1 MFSVVAT
8 ETSAL
13 TFISIPGLA
22 YLGDLGFLQIA
33 AGYILG
39 RIVVARVL
47 LPRYYNGQLVTAY
60 TLLETRFGVATRRF
74 TSIVFMVT
82 RALADSVRV
91 FATAIPVALIVGPA
105 LGVGSERGQ
114 MVAAILV
121 LGALT
126 VLYTYRGG
134 MRAVVWTE
142 LLQAGVYLLGGA
154 AAIVL
159 IGRIA
164 PGGWHGILGDAAAA
178 GKLRVIDLSTG
189 FDRPQTLF
197 AGLLGGAFLAMASH
211 GADQLIVQRLL
222 SARSL
227 RDAQRAVI
235 GSGIAVFAQFTLF
248 LMIGIGLWAIMRGRS
263 FAAPDA
269 IFPTFIV
276 EQMPVGLLGLVV
288 AAIVAATMSTH
299 AGAINALAAATTHD
313 IYLPLTKRSAD
324 DPRALRTG
332 KLFALA
338 LGGGAHSRGP
348 ALPDAGDAGRGGR
361 PRDRELHLWRAARW
375 LLSGYL
381 VVAREAARRDHRH
394 EHGDRGDGGDRLRG
408 AARPVPPRARAGGAH
423 RVAMVCLD
431 RDLDHDA
438 HGHPQFIHARCASGE
453 VMSIVV
459 GVDGGG
465 TGSRCQVSDDS
476 GTLLG
481 EAHGGAGAMR
491 PGEADRA
498 ADAIVDVVR
507 DGLIAADRGDE
518 MPKVLCV
525 GAAGVGRDAER
536 LELWEALSA
545 REIAED
551 VVIIT
556 DAEAGFDDA
565 FGEGAGILLIAGTG
579 SIAHGRGPTG
589 IVARCGGWG
598 PVCGDEGSGAWIG
611 RRTLS
616 AVTASSDGREPP
628 TALPRR
634 DPHGVRGERS
644 RPVDRLGGVR
654 DAGGVRGARPRG
666 RARGRQRRRARGSA
680 RDTRL

>member
-1 MFSVVAT
+1 MNAASRFGAIDAAVVALYLLGVTLLGLRLGRRQKDAADYFVADREIPWWAVMFSVVAT

-47 LPRYYNGQLVTAY
+47 LPRYYNGKLVTAY

-105 LGVGSERGQ
+105 LGLGSERAQ

-164 PGGWHGILGDAAAA
+164 PHGWTGILGDASAA
-178 GKLRVIDLSTG
+178 GKLRVIDLYTG

-235 GSGIAVFAQFTLF
+235 GSGIVVFAQFTLF
-248 LMIGIGLWAIMRGRS
+248 LMIGVGLWSIMQGRS

-269 IFPTFIV
+269 VFPTFIV
-276 EQMPVGLLGLVV
+276 ERMPVGLLGLVV

-299 AGAINALAAATTHD
+299 AGAINSLAAATTHD
-313 IYLPLTKRSAD
+313 IYLPLTKRSID

-338 LGGGAHSRGP
+338 WGVALTLGALLFRTQGTPAVVVALGIASFTYGGLLGGFFLGILWARAEQRDAIIGMSTGIAVMAVIVFAGRLVPFLP
-348 ALPDAGDAGRGGR
+348 ALAP
-361 PRDRELHLWRAARW
+361 AAKIAW
-375 LLSGYL
+375 PWYVLIGT
-381 VVAREAARRDHRH
+381 
-394 EHGDRGDGGDRLRG
+394 
-408 AARPVPPRARAGGAH
+408 
-423 RVAMVCLD
+423 
-431 RDLDHDA
+431 
-438 HGHPQFIHARCASGE
+438 
-453 VMSIVV
+453 SI
-459 GVDGGG
+459 
-465 TGSRCQVSDDS
+465 TML
-476 GTLLG
+476 T
-481 EAHGGAGAMR
+481 
-491 PGEADRA
+491 
-498 ADAIVDVVR
+498 
-507 DGLIAADRGDE
+507 
-518 MPKVLCV
+518 
-525 GAAGVGRDAER
+525 
-536 LELWEALSA
+536 
-545 REIAED
+545 
-551 VVIIT
+551 
-556 DAEAGFDDA
+556 
-565 FGEGAGILLIAGTG
+565 GIL
-579 SIAHGRGPTG
+579 
-589 IVARCGGWG
+589 
-598 PVCGDEGSGAWIG
+598 
-611 RRTLS
+611 
-616 AVTASSDGREPP
+616 SSFTHAAPQEK
-628 TALPRR
+628 
-634 DPHGVRGERS
+634 
-644 RPVDRLGGVR
+644 
-654 DAGGVRGARPRG
+654 
-666 RARGRQRRRARGSA
+666 
-680 RDTRL
+680 